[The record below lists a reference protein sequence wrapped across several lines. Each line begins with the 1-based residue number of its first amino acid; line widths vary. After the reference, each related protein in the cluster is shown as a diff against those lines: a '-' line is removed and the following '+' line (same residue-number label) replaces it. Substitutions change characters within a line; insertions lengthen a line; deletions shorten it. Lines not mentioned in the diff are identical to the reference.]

1 MAIKNINMAKVFS
14 SANTKQSLRLVCD
27 YINADELEVNPE
39 NEIIYG
45 KLNID
50 DLKAE
55 IIRSGGVKN
64 PIEVIKKNDKLI
76 IISGHRRQLATLQA
90 FNEGKLSSK
99 KVPYFINDTIKSLDD
114 EKMAIIG
121 RNTQREKDFKTRF
134 NEITILTEILSK
146 EVQNEKGR
154 FRKNIAD
161 RIGISEAELQRYWD
175 YKKFCPEIKE
185 AIQDENSTLTF
196 SKAAELR
203 GLNEEE
209 QHKALEIIKQ
219 KNDISTM
226 ELRNLKKSIKEG
238 YNANDL
244 AKDYTPKQK
253 ETSKNEKDNKLT
265 NQDIEKE
272 KVVTKVQENV
282 DTIKNSEIKNDINN
296 IKNNNED
303 IEINAIETCLSILNN
318 KKNELDKQLDTI
330 NDDEQGLNILAV
342 MDYLNKLIVNCRKDL
357 DIKIERGYIHE
368 NDREGDI

>member
-27 YINADELEVNPE
+27 YIDADELEVNPE

-64 PIEVIKKNDKLI
+64 PIEVIKKDEKLI

-203 GLNEEE
+203 GLSEEE
-209 QHKALEIIKQ
+209 QQKALEIIKQ
-219 KNDISTM
+219 KDDISTR

-342 MDYLNKLIVNCRKDL
+342 MDYLNKLIVNCQKDL

>member
-219 KNDISTM
+219 KKDISTM

-342 MDYLNKLIVNCRKDL
+342 MDYLNKLIVNCQKDL

>member
-27 YINADELEVNPE
+27 YIDADELEVNPE

-64 PIEVIKKNDKLI
+64 PIEVIKKDEKLI

-175 YKKFCPEIKE
+175 YNKFCPEIRE
-185 AIQDENSTLTF
+185 AVEDENSTLTF

-203 GLNEEE
+203 GLSEEE
-209 QHKALEIIKQ
+209 QQKALEIIKQ
-219 KNDISTM
+219 KDDISTR

-244 AKDYTPKQK
+244 AEDYTPKQK

-342 MDYLNKLIVNCRKDL
+342 MDYLNKLIVNCQKDL

>member
-55 IIRSGGVKN
+55 IIRSGDVKN

-342 MDYLNKLIVNCRKDL
+342 MDYLNKLIVNCQKDL

>member
-1 MAIKNINMAKVFS
+1 MAIKNIDMLKVFS
-14 SANTKQSLRLVCD
+14 SASSKNKPTLRLVCD
-27 YINADELEVNPE
+27 YIDADKLEINPE

-45 KLNID
+45 KLNVD
-50 DLKAE
+50 DLVVE
-55 IIRSGGVKN
+55 IVRSGGVKN
-64 PIEVIKKNDKLI
+64 PIEVIKKDEKLI
-76 IISGHRRQLATLQA
+76 IISGHRRQLATLKA
-90 FNEGKLSSK
+90 FNEGKLPSK

-121 RNTQREKDFKTRF
+121 RNTQREKDFQTRL

-185 AIQDENSTLTF
+185 AIQSENSKLTF
-196 SKAAELR
+196 AKASELR

-209 QHKALEIIKQ
+209 QQKALEIIKQ
-219 KNDISTM
+219 KDDISTM

-244 AKDYTPKQK
+244 AEDYTPKQK

-265 NQDIEKE
+265 NQDIEK
-272 KVVTKVQENV
+272 VVTKLQENV

-296 IKNNNED
+296 IKNNNKD
-303 IEINAIETCLSILNN
+303 IEINAIETCLNILNN

-342 MDYLNKLIVNCRKDL
+342 MDYLNKLIVNCQKDL

>member
-161 RIGISEAELQRYWD
+161 KIGISEAELQRYWD

-342 MDYLNKLIVNCRKDL
+342 MDYLNKLIVNCQKDL

>member
-175 YKKFCPEIKE
+175 YKKFCPKIKE

-342 MDYLNKLIVNCRKDL
+342 MDYLNKLIVNCQKDL

>member
-203 GLNEEE
+203 GLNKEE

-342 MDYLNKLIVNCRKDL
+342 MDYLNKLIVNCQKDL

>member
-27 YINADELEVNPE
+27 YIDADELEVNPE

-64 PIEVIKKNDKLI
+64 PIEVIKKDEKLI

-175 YKKFCPEIKE
+175 YNKFCPEIRE
-185 AIQDENSTLTF
+185 AVED
-196 SKAAELR
+196 
-203 GLNEEE
+203 LNEDYSP
-209 QHKALEIIKQ
+209 KQ
-219 KNDISTM
+219 EDGKKDTPKPKNDKLS
-226 ELRNLKKSIKEG
+226 KS
-238 YNANDL
+238 
-244 AKDYTPKQK
+244 
-253 ETSKNEKDNKLT
+253 T
-265 NQDIEKE
+265 NQDNIPNTVTNPKIKTIENSI
-272 KVVTKVQENV
+272 EN
-282 DTIKNSEIKNDINN
+282 D
-296 IKNNNED
+296 NED
-303 IEINAIETCLSILNN
+303 IELSAIETCLSVLNT
-318 KKNELDKQLDTI
+318 KKNELDTLLNTI
-330 NDDEQGLNILAV
+330 KDDDKGLKMLATI
-342 MDYLNKLIVNCRKDL
+342 DYLDKLIAKCEKDL
-357 DIKIERGYIHE
+357 DIKLERGNINE
-368 NDREGDI
+368 NNREGDI

>member
-27 YINADELEVNPE
+27 YIDADELEVNPE

-64 PIEVIKKNDKLI
+64 PIEVIKKDEKLI

-99 KVPYFINDTIKSLDD
+99 KVPYFINDTIKNIDD

-175 YKKFCPEIKE
+175 YNKFCPEIRE
-185 AIQDENSTLTF
+185 AVEDENSTLTF

-203 GLNEEE
+203 GLSEEE
-209 QHKALEIIKQ
+209 QQKALEIIKQ

-244 AKDYTPKQK
+244 AEDYTPKQK

-342 MDYLNKLIVNCRKDL
+342 MDYLNKLIVNCQKDL

-368 NDREGDI
+368 NNREGDI

>member
-27 YINADELEVNPE
+27 YIDADKLEVNPE

-45 KLNID
+45 KLNIE

-76 IISGHRRQLATLQA
+76 IISGHRRQLATLKA
-90 FNEGKLSSK
+90 FNEGKLPSK

-121 RNTQREKDFKTRF
+121 RNTQREKDFKTRL

-203 GLNEEE
+203 GLNEKE
-209 QHKALEIIKQ
+209 QQKAYEIIKE
-219 KNDISTM
+219 KDDISTM

-238 YNANDL
+238 YDIEDL
-244 AKDYTPKQK
+244 NEDYSPKQEDKKKDTPKPK
-253 ETSKNEKDNKLT
+253 NDKLSKSA
-265 NQDIEKE
+265 NQDNIQDNIPNTVTNPKIKTIESSI
-272 KVVTKVQENV
+272 EN
-282 DTIKNSEIKNDINN
+282 D
-296 IKNNNED
+296 NED
-303 IEINAIETCLSILNN
+303 IELNAIETCLSVLNT
-318 KKNELDKQLDTI
+318 KKNELDTLLNTI
-330 NDDEQGLNILAV
+330 KDDNKGLKILATI
-342 MDYLNKLIVNCRKDL
+342 DYLDKLIAKCQKDL
-357 DIKIERGYIHE
+357 DIKLERGNINE
-368 NDREGDI
+368 NNREGDI

>member
-342 MDYLNKLIVNCRKDL
+342 MDYLNKLIVNCQKDL

-368 NDREGDI
+368 NHREGDI

>member
-27 YINADELEVNPE
+27 YIDADELEVNPE

-64 PIEVIKKNDKLI
+64 PIEVIKKDEKLI

-175 YKKFCPEIKE
+175 YNKFCPEIRE
-185 AIQDENSTLTF
+185 AVEDENSTLTF

-203 GLNEEE
+203 GLSEEE
-209 QHKALEIIKQ
+209 QQKALEIIKQ

-244 AKDYTPKQK
+244 AEDYTPKQK

-342 MDYLNKLIVNCRKDL
+342 MDYLNKLIVNCQKDL

>member
-27 YINADELEVNPE
+27 YIDADELEVNPE

-64 PIEVIKKNDKLI
+64 PIEVIKKDEKLI

-175 YKKFCPEIKE
+175 YNKFCPEIRE
-185 AIQDENSTLTF
+185 AVEDENSTLTF

-203 GLNEEE
+203 GLSEEE
-209 QHKALEIIKQ
+209 QQKALEIIKQ
-219 KNDISTM
+219 KDDISTR

-342 MDYLNKLIVNCRKDL
+342 MDYLNKLIVNCQKDL

>member
-161 RIGISEAELQRYWD
+161 KIGISEAELQRYWD

-203 GLNEEE
+203 ELNEEE

-342 MDYLNKLIVNCRKDL
+342 MDYLNKLIVNCQKDL

>member
-121 RNTQREKDFKTRF
+121 RNTQGEKDFKTRF

-342 MDYLNKLIVNCRKDL
+342 MDYLNKLIVNCQKDL

>member
-64 PIEVIKKNDKLI
+64 PIEVIKKNNKLI

-342 MDYLNKLIVNCRKDL
+342 MDYLNKLIVNCQKDL

>member
-342 MDYLNKLIVNCRKDL
+342 MDYLNKLIVNCQKDL
-357 DIKIERGYIHE
+357 DIKIERGHIHE

>member
-342 MDYLNKLIVNCRKDL
+342 MDYLNKLIVNCQKDL
-357 DIKIERGYIHE
+357 DIKIERGYIHK

>member
-114 EKMAIIG
+114 EKMAIIA

-342 MDYLNKLIVNCRKDL
+342 MDYLNKLIVNCQKDL

>member
-330 NDDEQGLNILAV
+330 NNDEQGLNILAV
-342 MDYLNKLIVNCRKDL
+342 MDYLNKLIVNCQKDL

>member
-27 YINADELEVNPE
+27 YIDADELEVNPE

-64 PIEVIKKNDKLI
+64 PIEVIKKDEKLI

-114 EKMAIIG
+114 EKIAIIG

-175 YKKFCPEIKE
+175 YNKFCSEIRE
-185 AIQDENSTLTF
+185 AVEDENSTLTF

-203 GLNEEE
+203 GLSEEE
-209 QHKALEIIKQ
+209 QQKALEIIKQ
-219 KNDISTM
+219 KDDISTR

-238 YNANDL
+238 YNVEDL
-244 AKDYTPKQK
+244 NEDYSPKQEDGKKDTPKPK
-253 ETSKNEKDNKLT
+253 NDKLSKST
-265 NQDIEKE
+265 NQDNIPNTVTNPKIKTIENSI
-272 KVVTKVQENV
+272 EN
-282 DTIKNSEIKNDINN
+282 D
-296 IKNNNED
+296 NED
-303 IEINAIETCLSILNN
+303 IELSAIETCLSVLNT
-318 KKNELDKQLDTI
+318 KKNELDTLLNTI
-330 NDDEQGLNILAV
+330 KDDDKGLKMLATI
-342 MDYLNKLIVNCRKDL
+342 DYLDKLIAKCEKDL
-357 DIKIERGYIHE
+357 DIKLERGNINE
-368 NDREGDI
+368 NNREGDI

>member
-1 MAIKNINMAKVFS
+1 
-14 SANTKQSLRLVCD
+14 
-27 YINADELEVNPE
+27 
-39 NEIIYG
+39 
-45 KLNID
+45 
-50 DLKAE
+50 
-55 IIRSGGVKN
+55 
-64 PIEVIKKNDKLI
+64 
-76 IISGHRRQLATLQA
+76 
-90 FNEGKLSSK
+90 
-99 KVPYFINDTIKSLDD
+99 
-114 EKMAIIG
+114 
-121 RNTQREKDFKTRF
+121 
-134 NEITILTEILSK
+134 
-146 EVQNEKGR
+146 
-154 FRKNIAD
+154 
-161 RIGISEAELQRYWD
+161 
-175 YKKFCPEIKE
+175 
-185 AIQDENSTLTF
+185 
-196 SKAAELR
+196 
-203 GLNEEE
+203 
-209 QHKALEIIKQ
+209 
-219 KNDISTM
+219 M

-342 MDYLNKLIVNCRKDL
+342 MDYLNKLIVNCQKDL

>member
-265 NQDIEKE
+265 NQDVEKE

-342 MDYLNKLIVNCRKDL
+342 MDYLNKLIVNCQKDL

>member
-272 KVVTKVQENV
+272 KVVTKVQESV

-342 MDYLNKLIVNCRKDL
+342 MDYLNKLIVNCQKDL

>member
-1 MAIKNINMAKVFS
+1 MAIKNINMTKVFS

-342 MDYLNKLIVNCRKDL
+342 MDYLNKLIVNCQKDL

>member
-272 KVVTKVQENV
+272 KIVTKVQENV

-342 MDYLNKLIVNCRKDL
+342 MDYLNKLIVNCQKDL

>member
-64 PIEVIKKNDKLI
+64 PIEVIKKDEKLI

-175 YKKFCPEIKE
+175 YNKFCPEIRE
-185 AIQDENSTLTF
+185 AVEDENSTLTF

-342 MDYLNKLIVNCRKDL
+342 MDYLNKLIVNCQKDL

>member
-64 PIEVIKKNDKLI
+64 PVEVIKKNDKLI

-342 MDYLNKLIVNCRKDL
+342 MDYLNKLIVNCQKDL

>member
-209 QHKALEIIKQ
+209 QHKVLEIIKQ

-303 IEINAIETCLSILNN
+303 IEINAIETCLSILNS

-342 MDYLNKLIVNCRKDL
+342 MDYLNKLIVNCQKDL

>member
-64 PIEVIKKNDKLI
+64 PIEVIKKDEKLI
-76 IISGHRRQLATLQA
+76 IISGHRRQLATLKA
-90 FNEGKLSSK
+90 FDEGKLSSK

-121 RNTQREKDFKTRF
+121 RNTQREKDFKTRL

-175 YKKFCPEIKE
+175 YNKFCPEIRE
-185 AIQDENSTLTF
+185 AVEDENSTLTF

-203 GLNEEE
+203 GLSEEE
-209 QHKALEIIKQ
+209 QQKALEIIKQ
-219 KNDISTM
+219 KDNISTR

-238 YNANDL
+238 HNVEDL
-244 AKDYTPKQK
+244 NEDYSPKQEDGKKDTPKPK
-253 ETSKNEKDNKLT
+253 NDKLSKST
-265 NQDIEKE
+265 NQDNISN
-272 KVVTKVQENV
+272 VVVKPKV
-282 DTIKNSEIKNDINN
+282 DTIESNIKNDN
-296 IKNNNED
+296 KD
-303 IEINAIETCLSILNN
+303 IELSAIETCLSVLNT
-318 KKNELDKQLDTI
+318 KKMNWI
-330 NDDEQGLNILAV
+330 P
-342 MDYLNKLIVNCRKDL
+342 C
-357 DIKIERGYIHE
+357 
-368 NDREGDI
+368 

>member
-209 QHKALEIIKQ
+209 QHKALEILKQ

-342 MDYLNKLIVNCRKDL
+342 MDYLNKLIVNCQKDL

>member
-27 YINADELEVNPE
+27 YIDADELEVNPE

-64 PIEVIKKNDKLI
+64 PIEVIKKDEKLI

-175 YKKFCPEIKE
+175 YNKFCPEIRE
-185 AIQDENSTLTF
+185 AVEDENSTLTF

-203 GLNEEE
+203 GLSEEE

-342 MDYLNKLIVNCRKDL
+342 MDYLNKLIVNCQKDL

>member
-196 SKAAELR
+196 SKASELR

-342 MDYLNKLIVNCRKDL
+342 MDYLNKLIVNCQKDL

>member
-253 ETSKNEKDNKLT
+253 ETSKNEKDNK
-265 NQDIEKE
+265 
-272 KVVTKVQENV
+272 
-282 DTIKNSEIKNDINN
+282 
-296 IKNNNED
+296 
-303 IEINAIETCLSILNN
+303 
-318 KKNELDKQLDTI
+318 
-330 NDDEQGLNILAV
+330 
-342 MDYLNKLIVNCRKDL
+342 
-357 DIKIERGYIHE
+357 
-368 NDREGDI
+368 